1 MRTIKSFP
9 ILLLALILLAA
20 CAAQP
25 AAPTATSAPQES
37 PTPRNTA
44 TPFPT
49 NTPPP
54 TLTPIPPTPTKTLP
68 PTKTPVPTVAL
79 DYSEVKLIALAWYSD
94 YDLLLGFQFPT
105 SIDVNAANYRVT
117 LEDKEYKC
125 EVPSQW
131 PHRLYCKGQGAKVLA
146 EATVR
151 IYPAG
156 STAPGF
162 EKDVWV
168 PYFSDPQP

>member
-20 CAAQP
+20 CAAQS
-25 AAPTATSAPQES
+25 AAPTATLGPQES

-54 TLTPIPPTPTKTLP
+54 TLTSIPPTPTKTLP
-68 PTKTPVPTVAL
+68 PTKTPVPTVAV
-79 DYSEVKLIALAWYSD
+79 DYSQVKLIALAWYSD

-105 SIDVNAANYRVT
+105 SIDVNATDYRVT

-125 EVPSQW
+125 EVVSQW

-156 STAPGF
+156 STVPGF